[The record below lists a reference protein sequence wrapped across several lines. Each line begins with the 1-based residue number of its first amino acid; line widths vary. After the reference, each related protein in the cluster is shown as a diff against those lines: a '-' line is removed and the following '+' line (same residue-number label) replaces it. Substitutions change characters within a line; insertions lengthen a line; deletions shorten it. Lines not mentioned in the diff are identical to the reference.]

1 MTKKWKIIKEEDLHL
16 FHPVRRV
23 TLVDGSRVAVDL
35 VTGITCGLDEQL
47 QKTEELEEKYKQRMS
62 LRSQIEMLNQN
73 LPDSTKILDL
83 ITLGEFRQ
91 LLELAEEDPS
101 MEITFELAKIES

>member
-1 MTKKWKIIKEEDLHL
+1 MNRARKEQMLEEQMIEEELKKDPLIKEIL
-16 FHPVRRV
+16 
-23 TLVDGSRVAVDL
+23 
-35 VTGITCGLDEQL
+35 
-47 QKTEELEEKYKQRMS
+47 TECVMNLGR
-62 LRSQIEMLNQN
+62 EMLNQN

>member
-1 MTKKWKIIKEEDLHL
+1 MNRARKDQMLKEQMIE
-16 FHPVRRV
+16 
-23 TLVDGSRVAVDL
+23 
-35 VTGITCGLDEQL
+35 
-47 QKTEELEEKYKQRMS
+47 EELKKDPLINEILTECVMNLGR
-62 LRSQIEMLNQN
+62 EMLNQN